1 MHHAKKNG
9 LMLLTFLVGNLTVHG
24 KNKEAPVD
32 TYEKDI
38 RPILKAHCVKCHGPE
53 KQKGKLRLD
62 TLSTDF
68 LKDRA
73 AAEIW
78 HDASDQVKLGEM
90 PPEEE
95 EPLSSE
101 DRKILTEWIDNNLS
115 EAFKKMQGTESSLV
129 MRRLNRAE
137 YQNTMTDLLGFEMD
151 YSDELPNDSLS
162 P

>member
-1 MHHAKKNG
+1 MTIHHLNFPI
-9 LMLLTFLVGNLTVHG
+9 LLALVLPFPNATTFG
-24 KNKEAPVD
+24 KNDFEQSVK
-32 TYEKDI
+32 
-38 RPILKAHCVKCHGPE
+38 PILDVHCVKCHGPE
-53 KQKGKLRLD
+53 KQKGKLRFD

-73 AAEIW
+73 AAETW

>member
-1 MHHAKKNG
+1 MPGFLLFSAFLTQAKTN
-9 LMLLTFLVGNLTVHG
+9 
-24 KNKEAPVD
+24 EASLY
-32 TYEKDI
+32 TYEKDV
-38 RPILKAHCVKCHGPE
+38 RPILESHCVKCHGPD
-53 KQKGKLRLD
+53 KQKGKLRFD

-73 AAEIW
+73 AAETW

-95 EPLSSE
+95 APLSSD

-129 MRRLNRAE
+129 MRRINRG
-137 YQNTMTDLLGFEMD
+137 LLGRTAQRFAFPGRV
-151 YSDELPNDSLS
+151 SQ
-162 P
+162 